1 MSLQKDVQNIIISV
15 MKYTNVSTRF
25 HNLNIQNKINHLNN
39 YKHTI
44 MFGLIHYF
52 EENEKNKH

>member
-25 HNLNIQNKINHLNN
+25 HNLNIQNKTKHLNN

-44 MFGLIHYF
+44 IGLINYF
-52 EENEKNKH
+52 EENERNKY